1 MTGRGR
7 FALPLV
13 LGVVAAGGALGVTAV
28 RLSCECSQLDPAL
41 AARYAARSERAG
53 AKGDGSGGA
62 DEGAAP
68 LDGAG
73 DAECDAA
80 LRALLEPQGETTSRK
95 VAMDEDGDDDG
106 GLPPRDR
113 PGTEQSYRRLA
124 RQRLAEGFEPF
135 AAEARERLVA
145 PAPLAEK
152 VAWLL
157 EARAADPSLYDE
169 LCDSA
174 LAGGVTVDARL
185 REAIVGRLNAEVTAA
200 RAKAQDDATQRATAL
215 RSIDRVV
222 FEPSLPLH
230 LRLGAARTLFAQL
243 DAPLLD
249 ELVTR
254 VATLT
259 DPALQREIL
268 AALDGN
274 AAAAPAAHERLLRV
288 HGWSAPPDAEH

>member
-28 RLSCECSQLDPAL
+28 RLSCERSQLDPAL
-41 AARYAARSERAG
+41 AARYAARSEEV
-53 AKGDGSGGA
+53 
-62 DEGAAP
+62 EGA
-68 LDGAG
+68 LLDETTVDGAG
-73 DAECDAA
+73 DAERDAA
-80 LRALLEPQGETTSRK
+80 LRALLEPQGDAATRT
-95 VAMDEDGDDDG
+95 VAMDADEEGDAES
-106 GLPPRDR
+106 PRDR

-124 RQRLAEGFEPF
+124 RERLADGLEPF
-135 AAEARERLVA
+135 AAEARARLVA
-145 PAPLAEK
+145 QAPLAEK

-185 REAIVGRLNAEVTAA
+185 REAIVGRLNAEVTGA
-200 RAKAQDDATQRATAL
+200 RAAAPNDATQRTAAL

-243 DAPLLD
+243 DAPLLE
-249 ELVTR
+249 ELVGR

-259 DPALQREIL
+259 DAALQREIL
-268 AALDGN
+268 AALDGST
-274 AAAAPAAHERLLRV
+274 AAAAPAARERLLRV
-288 HGWSAPPDAEH
+288 HGWSAPPDRE

>member
-28 RLSCECSQLDPAL
+28 RLSCERSQLDPAL
-41 AARYAARSERAG
+41 AARYAAQRQRTG
-53 AKGDGSGGA
+53 AKGDDSGGA
-62 DEGAAP
+62 ADGAAA

-95 VAMDEDGDDDG
+95 VAMEEDEEGDAAS
-106 GLPPRDR
+106 PRDR
-113 PGTEQSYRRLA
+113 PGTEQSFRRLA
-124 RQRLAEGFEPF
+124 RERLADGFEPF
-135 AAEARERLVA
+135 AEEARARLVA
-145 PAPLAEK
+145 AAPLAEK

-200 RAKAQDDATQRATAL
+200 RAAAQDDATQRTAAL
-215 RSIDRVV
+215 RSIDCVV

-243 DAPLLD
+243 DAPLLE
-249 ELVTR
+249 ELVAR

-259 DPALQREIL
+259 DAALQREIL
-268 AALDGN
+268 AALDGST
-274 AAAAPAAHERLLRV
+274 AAAAPAARERLLRV
-288 HGWSAPPDAEH
+288 HGWSAPPDRE